1 MTRAGE
7 LSSHLRTKSDIE
19 GNFFQF
25 LSFLKW
31 VLTVRRNIWVPCNF
45 GALIKKLMCSKNIIW
60 TLEVLYF
67 WHWNYSTAVL

>member
-1 MTRAGE
+1 MDHAKNRIKDFWKDKFRKDFKKDLGKP
-7 LSSHLRTKSDIE
+7 S
-19 GNFFQF
+19 
-25 LSFLKW
+25 
-31 VLTVRRNIWVPCNF
+31 VPCNF